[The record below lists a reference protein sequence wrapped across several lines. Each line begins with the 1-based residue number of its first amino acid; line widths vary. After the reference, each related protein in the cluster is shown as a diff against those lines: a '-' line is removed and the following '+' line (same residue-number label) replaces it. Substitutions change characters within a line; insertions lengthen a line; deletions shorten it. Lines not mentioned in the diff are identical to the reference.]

1 MRSLKR
7 LSKGE
12 GRVVAARHNNTLGM
26 QRWDEIT
33 GAVTGEAFDYL
44 PNF

>member
-1 MRSLKR
+1 
-7 LSKGE
+7 
-12 GRVVAARHNNTLGM
+12 M

-44 PNF
+44 PNFEILVLDMSDVQNCARRTTLPLV

>member
-1 MRSLKR
+1 MLDLCR
-7 LSKGE
+7 LFLAKIPWAG
-12 GRVVAARHNNTLGM
+12 NLGM
-26 QRWDEIT
+26 KQP

>member
-1 MRSLKR
+1 VLFIF
-7 LSKGE
+7 
-12 GRVVAARHNNTLGM
+12 ARNTLGM